1 MAIRIGIGQINA
13 TVGDIGGNCKK
24 ILSCVE
30 KALSYRVDIVSFPEL
45 AVTGYP
51 PEDLLLK
58 PKFVRD
64 NINALSS
71 LQKKIR
77 DIIVVAGFVDSK
89 NGLLYNSAA
98 VLHNGKKIAVCHKTL
113 LPNYGVFDEKRYFSP
128 GQNTGIFRFHGISF
142 GVNICEDIWH
152 NSGPAKEQ
160 SDAGA
165 RLLVNINASPY
176 HRGKTTQRE
185 KIVKKQ
191 CVANGVF
198 ICYTNMVGGQD
209 ELVFDGSSFIMDGGG
224 KVVGRAES
232 FKETLLVCDIPDA
245 DCTKGKR
252 KIISIPHKSAG
263 EKPRISP
270 QKHRKL
276 TDEEEVYLGLMAG
289 LRDYAAKNGFRKTVL
304 GLSGG
309 IDSAIVAAIAA
320 DTLGAENVAG
330 VFMPSRYSSKESG
343 EDALKLAEN
352 LGIEFLEIPIENIF
366 DSCLETLSSVFS
378 GMNQD
383 ITEEN
388 LQARIR
394 GNTVMAL
401 SNKFGWLVLTT
412 GNKSE
417 ISVGYATLYGDMAGG
432 FAVLKDVY
440 KTLVYKLAEYRNSVS
455 PVIPSRILTKP
466 PSAELR
472 PNQKDQDTLPP
483 YEILDGILKEYIEK
497 DKSYSQIISAGFKA
511 ETVKKVIGLVDR
523 SEYKRRQAPP
533 GVKIT
538 PKAFGRDRRMPITN
552 RYTL

>member
-1 MAIRIGIGQINA
+1 MAIRIGIGQIDT

-24 ILSCVE
+24 ILSFVKE
-30 KALSYRVDIVSFPEL
+30 AASKKVDIVSFPEL

-64 NINALSS
+64 NIKALSS
-71 LQKKIR
+71 LQKEIK
-77 DIIVVAGFVDSK
+77 DIIAVVGFVDSK
-89 NGLLYNSAA
+89 NRLLYNSAA
-98 VLHNGKKIAVCHKTL
+98 VLHKGKKITACHKAL
-113 LPNYGVFDEKRYFSP
+113 LPNYGVFDEKRYFAI
-128 GQNTGIFRFHGISF
+128 GENNRIFRFPGISF
-142 GVNICEDIWH
+142 GINICEDIWH
-152 NSGPAKEQ
+152 ESGPAKEQ
-160 SDAGA
+160 ASAGA
-165 RLLVNINASPY
+165 KLLININASPY
-176 HRGKTTQRE
+176 HLGKTIQRE
-185 KIVKKQ
+185 AIVRKQ
-191 CVANGVF
+191 CVKNGVS

-209 ELVFDGSSFIMDGGG
+209 ELVFDGNSFIMDGRGR
-224 KVVGRAES
+224 VIARAES
-232 FKETLLVCDIPDA
+232 FKETLLVCDIPEME
-245 DCTKGKR
+245 CRSGR
-252 KIISIPHKSAG
+252 RMISIPHKSA
-263 EKPRISP
+263 RIKFPVSP
-270 QKHRKL
+270 QKYKRL
-276 TDEEEVYLGLMAG
+276 ADEEEVYLGLVTG
-289 LRDYAAKNGFRKTVL
+289 LKDYAVKNGFKKTVL

-320 DTLGAENVAG
+320 DTLGAENVTG

-343 EDALKLAEN
+343 QDAAELALN

-366 DSCLETLSSVFS
+366 SACLETLSVVFA
-378 GMNQD
+378 GMKQD

-440 KTLVYKLAEYRNSVS
+440 KTLVYKLAEYRNSAS
-455 PVIPSRILTKP
+455 PVIPSRIITKP
-466 PSAELR
+466 PSAELK

-497 DKSYSQIISAGFKA
+497 DKSYLQIVSAGFRK